1 MSDERRGA
9 VEPLATVD
17 RYIDAYAEPHKSIL
31 RDLRNDIAAALA
43 SSPSDGEPPKPVA
56 CEHVPLGFEDDE
68 CSECEEKPVI
78 AVLESGEQLCLACFG
93 ERFDEMAAKLTTE
106 RDRPLDPDPVAGRFS
121 GIGKLASV
129 AAHPPRSAPASPADI
144 GMLYAIALRDETP
157 PEDRKHLRALA
168 DRLAAAPAERETG
181 QRPPLGLVGDAVEIL
196 ATVHSDTERLTAL
209 AQWYSIIEARNARG
223 EIHEMRRANVHG
235 AETTGETLRGF
246 CDHLIDHVRAAPSG
260 DRGNG

>member
-1 MSDERRGA
+1 VTADRREA
-9 VEPLATVD
+9 VE
-17 RYIDAYAEPHKSIL
+17 
-31 RDLRNDIAAALA
+31 RDLLLLAIDKLDSVICTRSATIEQMCAAVNEVRALA
-43 SSPSDGEPPKPVA
+43 SSPSDGEPTKPVA

-168 DRLAAAPAERETG
+168 DRLAAAPAERETDTARLDWLE
-181 QRPPLGLVGDAVEIL
+181 QRVRAEGEVPLCYNEDDEDPRSFAVDNNATIAPLG
-196 ATVHSDTERLTAL
+196 
-209 AQWYSIIEARNARG
+209 RG
-223 EIHEMRRANVHG
+223 ESLRA
-235 AETTGETLRGF
+235 A
-246 CDHLIDHVRAAPSG
+246 IDAARAAPSG

>member
-1 MSDERRGA
+1 MTDDRRERMAAEMAKQASLGWKRFRLGARPSRGDGRDEWEWIEWA
-9 VEPLATVD
+9 
-17 RYIDAYAEPHKSIL
+17 DAFANL
-31 RDLRNDIAAALA
+31 AALA

-168 DRLAAAPAERETG
+168 DRLAAAPAEREPDTDLLLDVWG
-181 QRPPLGLVGDAVEIL
+181 QFSEDAGKGDGWRMDLALSTLEWV
-196 ATVHSDTERLTAL
+196 ATVLVERGKLEKHPTMD
-209 AQWYSIIEARNARG
+209 WYRK
-223 EIHEMRRANVHG
+223 
-235 AETTGETLRGF
+235 
-246 CDHLIDHVRAAPSG
+246 AAPAPDG
-260 DRGNG
+260 DRETGP